1 MGRRGGGGSEPGTGI
16 TYSRILQCV
25 YNVST
30 RGPSAIM
37 ICLAG
42 YFLATVYAATWDLVV
57 DFGLFGFTSRCCLF
71 PRFSYTL
78 VGVLDVSLR
87 STWLLTYQPDCRAF
101 VGASTFNKEC
111 FAFLISSLVPELH
124 LVLCWCCWTA
134 FRLNW
139 SDVKRDL
146 IAISL
151 KQWKPCVRTDRST
164 FFLKLPSGDRPQ
176 DPKDKVS
183 QSTSASGER
192 FGTFT
197 MSTSFAFLQ
206 SALQQVEK
214 QQLDSL
220 AGLGALQ
227 RQHQEWQE
235 SVAELMAVVKS
246 RKSVETVPESEVLRG
261 SERSEMSRTSHISS
275 RSDFNTRYE
284 VHHGE
289 IEEMGSDEQPS
300 GSSENL
306 HERRKFAK
314 VKSTSRLKTVRESA
328 LARMPAL
335 LAEVIMDQNDSHNK
349 GPVQKSVWAKRQ
361 EILARIVDSTLFE
374 YITGLII
381 FVNMA
386 FIGIETEMALLG
398 RGTGWATEIE
408 RAFLAMY
415 TFEIVLRVIAGGFG
429 IFKSAW
435 MLLDLFLVCVGLAA
449 LIIIPAVQDS
459 ATDWWESLLIVRGLR
474 LLRLARVLR
483 TLRRLQVVWRLVAGL
498 LSAWDTMISTMGLIL
513 LWLYVFGC
521 VAAEIIA
528 TDSDLRADPY
538 TELILQENFS
548 SVPRA
553 TLTLLQFVTLDGIA
567 EVYFPLVVKKPV
579 LMIYFL
585 PLLMF
590 LSIALMN
597 LVTAVLVEHALQQS
611 TQEAESAREKKKD
624 ELKAALPALLEVFD
638 SLDTDRSGFLTREE
652 IAGVPLDLIPPK
664 ILECASVGTM
674 EELFDMI
681 EGSGDGGGGLS
692 QMDFLDGLLSL
703 LLLDMPIWA
712 LRLQKLVLP
721 LHKTTSQ
728 ISIEL
733 QRINQHHESF

>member
-1 MGRRGGGGSEPGTGI
+1 
-16 TYSRILQCV
+16 
-25 YNVST
+25 
-30 RGPSAIM
+30 
-37 ICLAG
+37 
-42 YFLATVYAATWDLVV
+42 
-57 DFGLFGFTSRCCLF
+57 
-71 PRFSYTL
+71 
-78 VGVLDVSLR
+78 
-87 STWLLTYQPDCRAF
+87 
-101 VGASTFNKEC
+101 
-111 FAFLISSLVPELH
+111 
-124 LVLCWCCWTA
+124 
-134 FRLNW
+134 
-139 SDVKRDL
+139 
-146 IAISL
+146 
-151 KQWKPCVRTDRST
+151 
-164 FFLKLPSGDRPQ
+164 
-176 DPKDKVS
+176 
-183 QSTSASGER
+183 
-192 FGTFT
+192 
-197 MSTSFAFLQ
+197 MSTSSAFLQ

-220 AGLGALQ
+220 ASLGALQ

-246 RKSVETVPESEVLRG
+246 RRSMETWKNMETVPESEVLRA
-261 SERSEMSRTSHISS
+261 SERSEMSRTSHIST
-275 RSDFNTRYE
+275 RSDFNTRYDG
-284 VHHGE
+284 HYGE

-300 GSSENL
+300 GSSGSSENL
-306 HERRKFAK
+306 PDRRKYAK

-335 LAEVIMDQNDSHNK
+335 LAEVIMDQKDNRNQ

-361 EILARIVDSTLFE
+361 ESLARIVDSTLFE
-374 YITGLII
+374 YITGFII

-459 ATDWWESLLIVRGLR
+459 DTDWWESLLIVRGLR

-498 LSAWDTMISTMGLIL
+498 LSAWDTMASTMGLIL

-538 TELILQENFS
+538 TDQILQENFS

-611 TQEAESAREKKKD
+611 TQEAEEAREKKKE

-638 SLDTDRSGFLTREE
+638 SLDTDQSGFLTREE

-681 EGSGDGGGGLS
+681 EGSGGGGGLS

-721 LHKTTSQ
+721 LQKTTSQ
-728 ISIEL
+728 ISMEL
-733 QRINQHHESF
+733 QRINEHHESF

>member
-1 MGRRGGGGSEPGTGI
+1 M
-16 TYSRILQCV
+16 
-25 YNVST
+25 
-30 RGPSAIM
+30 
-37 ICLAG
+37 
-42 YFLATVYAATWDLVV
+42 
-57 DFGLFGFTSRCCLF
+57 FTS
-71 PRFSYTL
+71 S
-78 VGVLDVSLR
+78 
-87 STWLLTYQPDCRAF
+87 
-101 VGASTFNKEC
+101 
-111 FAFLISSLVPELH
+111 
-124 LVLCWCCWTA
+124 
-134 FRLNW
+134 
-139 SDVKRDL
+139 
-146 IAISL
+146 
-151 KQWKPCVRTDRST
+151 
-164 FFLKLPSGDRPQ
+164 
-176 DPKDKVS
+176 
-183 QSTSASGER
+183 
-192 FGTFT
+192 
-197 MSTSFAFLQ
+197 AFLQ

-220 AGLGALQ
+220 ASLGALQ

-235 SVAELMAVVKS
+235 SVAELMAVVRS
-246 RKSVETVPESEVLRG
+246 REGMETVPESEVLRG
-261 SERSEMSRTSHISS
+261 SERSEMSRTSHISI
-275 RSDFNTRYE
+275 RSDFNTSYG
-284 VHHGE
+284 HSGE
-289 IEEMGSDEQPS
+289 IEEMGSDEQPR
-300 GSSENL
+300 GSPEKL
-306 HERRKFAK
+306 RDRRKFAE
-314 VKSTSRLKTVRESA
+314 VKSASRLKTIRESA

-335 LAEVIMDQNDSHNK
+335 LAEVIMDQDDSRK

-361 EILARIVDSTLFE
+361 EFLASIVDSTLFE
-374 YITGLII
+374 YITGFII
-381 FVNMA
+381 FVNMTL
-386 FIGIETEMALLG
+386 IGIETEMALLG
-398 RGTGWATEIE
+398 RDTGWATEIE

-429 IFKSAW
+429 VFKSAW
-435 MLLDLFLVCVGLAA
+435 MLLDLFLVCAGLAA

-459 ATDWWESLLIVRGLR
+459 DTDWWQSLLIVRGLR

-498 LSAWDTMISTMGLIL
+498 LSAWDTMASTMGLIL

-528 TDSDLRADPY
+528 TDPDLRADPY
-538 TELILQENFS
+538 TDQILQENFS

-579 LMIYFL
+579 LIIYFL

-611 TQEAESAREKKKD
+611 TQEAEEAREKKK
-624 ELKAALPALLEVFD
+624 EEIKAALPALLEVFD

-652 IAGVPLDLIPPK
+652 IAGVPLDLIPRK

-681 EGSGDGGGGLS
+681 EGSGNGALS

-721 LHKTTSQ
+721 LHKTASQ

-733 QRINQHHESF
+733 QRINQHHESFWACQSLPQEEGVMVLQDDHLKHSRSLSLSLSMHMSTSL